1 MLVQMDEGLGQDY
14 VAVEQHLIQGPGM
27 KPLGEKGL

>member
-1 MLVQMDEGLGQDY
+1 MLFQKDEELGQDC

-27 KPLGEKGL
+27 KLLVG